1 MDTDPDKLM
10 RTANDLLKRAVNDGV
25 LPGLL
30 ALLTAAARFA
40 ERSGVARDTVHALL
54 DVAYMTSADVGA
66 DDTAPTF
73 KPRRRANF
81 RRTKVAA

>member
-1 MDTDPDKLM
+1 MDTDPNKLM

-40 ERSGVARDTVHALL
+40 ERSGVSRETVHGML
-54 DVAYMTSADVGA
+54 DMAYVTSAAVGA
-66 DDTAPTF
+66 DETAPTF

-81 RRTKVAA
+81 RRAKVAA